1 MKKRMGKLLMFL
13 SLAFSFMISSPVQ
26 AEILPPGMLIGD
38 SEGISVDGTGAYYV
52 QKEDLQPGDKF
63 VKKIKLMNTE
73 KNDRPY
79 VLEMDMAPKE
89 KKGAIDFYEAITVVM
104 LLDGKEV
111 YNGNLIGIGKP
122 DLQKDRLQLGTYA
135 YGDFKE
141 LEVQFAV
148 SSDLPAEVWET
159 KSYAIIKWEFIAT
172 KEKDKPEPPIDSSG
186 PPGDSSKPKDPIKK
200 KPIIKLPQTGEEWR
214 SLIYKAITGIFIICV
229 VLLFIKKR
237 RDSQMSD
244 KE

>member
-1 MKKRMGKLLMFL
+1 MKKRMGYLLMFF
-13 SLAFSFMISSPVQ
+13 SLFVYFVNSIPVQ

-89 KKGAIDFYEAITVVM
+89 KKGAIDFYEAISVKM

-111 YNGNLIGIGKP
+111 YRGNLIGVGKP

-141 LEVQFAV
+141 LEVQFVV
-148 SSDLPAEVWET
+148 SSDLPTEVWQT

-172 KEKDKPEPPIDSSG
+172 KEKDKEPPIDSSE
-186 PPGDSSKPKDPIKK
+186 PPAKPGKDKPD
-200 KPIIKLPQTGEEWR
+200 KPIVRLPQTGEEWR
-214 SLIYKAITGIFIICV
+214 SLIYKIITGIFIICV
-229 VLLFIKKR
+229 VLLFMKKR
-237 RDSQMSD
+237 
-244 KE
+244 KERESKNQLNK